1 MFMVLVDKKGIRYGL
16 QGMAFGLEEILLKL
30 IWSKFFLSDSEA
42 LPTQVLH
49 ALTQPTSTS
58 LKLTIETLEQ
68 GVKYVLES
76 LLWTLNIFHTLF

>member
-1 MFMVLVDKKGIRYGL
+1 MKQI
-16 QGMAFGLEEILLKL
+16 
-30 IWSKFFLSDSEA
+30 FLSDSEA

-49 ALTQPTSTS
+49 TLTQPTSTS

-76 LLWTLNIFHTLF
+76 LL

>member
-1 MFMVLVDKKGIRYGL
+1 MKQI
-16 QGMAFGLEEILLKL
+16 
-30 IWSKFFLSDSEA
+30 FLSDSEA

-76 LLWTLNIFHTLF
+76 LL